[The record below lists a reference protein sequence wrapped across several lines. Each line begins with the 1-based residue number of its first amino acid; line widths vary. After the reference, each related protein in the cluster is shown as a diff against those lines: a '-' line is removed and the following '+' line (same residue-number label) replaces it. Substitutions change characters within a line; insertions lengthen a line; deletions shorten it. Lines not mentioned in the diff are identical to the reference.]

1 MLSKIK
7 NEKELLPLIDQL
19 KQDGKKIVMTNGCF
33 DLLHVGH
40 VRYLQEAKQLGDV
53 LVVAVNSDLSTKTIK
68 GPQRPLV
75 PQQERAEILA
85 ALSCIDFVI
94 LFEELDPLRLIQLL
108 LPNFLVK
115 GGDWQADR
123 IVGRDVVEKAGG
135 QVLSIPL
142 TPGRS
147 TSSLIK
153 EILKRDA

>member
-40 VRYLQEAKQLGDV
+40 IRYLQEAKQLGDV
-53 LVVAVNSDLSTKTIK
+53 LVVAVNSDLSTKAIK

-75 PQQERAEILA
+75 PEQERAEILA

-108 LPNFLVK
+108 LPNLLVK

-135 QVLSIPL
+135 KVLSIPL

-147 TSSLIK
+147 TSILIK

>member
-1 MLSKIK
+1 MLNKIK
-7 NEKELLPLIDQL
+7 NEKELLSLIHQL

-40 VRYLQEAKQLGDV
+40 VRYLQEAKQMGDV
-53 LVVAVNSDLSTKTIK
+53 LVVAVNSDLSTKALK

-75 PQQERAEILA
+75 PQQERVEILA

-108 LPNFLVK
+108 LPHVLVK
-115 GGDWQADR
+115 GGDWEPER

-135 QVLSIPL
+135 KVLSIPL
-142 TPGRS
+142 TAGRS

-153 EILKRDA
+153 EILKRDP

>member
-40 VRYLQEAKQLGDV
+40 IRYLQEAKQLGDV
-53 LVVAVNSDLSTKTIK
+53 LVVAVNSDLSTKAIK

-75 PQQERAEILA
+75 PEQERAETLA

-108 LPNFLVK
+108 LPNLLVK

-135 QVLSIPL
+135 KVLSIPL

-147 TSSLIK
+147 TSILIK